1 MMKSIVRWIGIASL
15 AVTSISPASAAIVNG
30 GFESDS
36 PIGWDFFGSV
46 QILPVGQDFGV
57 PPEGI
62 RHALLQSHDNV
73 AYSVP
78 DLENF
83 LQLQLTPLSG
93 LGFSPLSSGS
103 AIAQN
108 ISATAGDV
116 LSFRWNFLTNE
127 DFGPTPPPDV
137 DFAFFSLVS
146 ESGPVLISSV
156 LDPNLA
162 SSLSP
167 YAQETGYQYYEYTI
181 QATGTYRLGFGV
193 IDVDGVVSPSA
204 LLLDDVQLTSGS
216 TVIPEPATASVLW
229 LGATLTS
236 AVMWRRRRRS
246 ATPAA

>member
-1 MMKSIVRWIGIASL
+1 MKWIVRWIGIAGL
-15 AVTSISPASAAIVNG
+15 NAMCFSPASAAIVNG
-30 GFESDS
+30 GFEADS

-46 QILPVGQDFGV
+46 QIVPVGQDFGI
-57 PPEGI
+57 PPEGF
-62 RHALLQSHDNV
+62 RHALLQSHDN
-73 AYSVP
+73 AGYSVP

-103 AIAQN
+103 AIGQN

-127 DFGPTPPPDV
+127 DFGPNPPSDV

-146 ESGPVLISSV
+146 DSGPVLISSV

-162 SSLSP
+162 SSLSQ
-167 YAQETGYQYYEYTI
+167 YSRETGYNYYEYSI

-193 IDVDGVVSPSA
+193 IDVAGIVSPSA
-204 LLLDDVQLTSGS
+204 LLIDDVRLTSDS
-216 TVIPEPATASVLW
+216 TVVPEPMTASVLW

-236 AVMWRRRRRS
+236 VAMWRRRRRS
-246 ATPAA
+246 ATPAT